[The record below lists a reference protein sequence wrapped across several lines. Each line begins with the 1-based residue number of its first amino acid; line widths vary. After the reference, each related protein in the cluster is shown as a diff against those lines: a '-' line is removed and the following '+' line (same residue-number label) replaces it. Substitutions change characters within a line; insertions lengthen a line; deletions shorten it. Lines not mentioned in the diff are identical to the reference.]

1 MEILLVLRTIL
12 AYIAVLLP
20 GLAFWAWFH
29 NDEDDPAQSLAQILG
44 ISFSVIALGALVF
57 HHIGLRVNGW
67 ILGIFLA
74 ICLVLAVFGIIKTK
88 PAISKENMTAHFSS
102 QQGLLLLY
110 LFFD

>member
-57 HHIGLRVNGW
+57 HHISLRVNGW
-67 ILGIFLA
+67 ILGGISWQFAWSWLFLA
-74 ICLVLAVFGIIKTK
+74 SSKPNQNLFGGIG
-88 PAISKENMTAHFSS
+88 SS
-102 QQGLLLLY
+102 WRA
-110 LFFD
+110 F

>member
-57 HHIGLRVNGW
+57 HHISLRVNGW
-67 ILGIFLA
+67 ILGFPGNLPG
-74 ICLVLAVFGIIKTK
+74 LGYFGIIKPTNLLV
-88 PAISKENMTAHFSS
+88 ALAHH
-102 QQGLLLLY
+102 GGI
-110 LFFD
+110 